1 MAIVVLLSQTD
12 QICQLRH
19 RDYAELF
26 WLLAVRMCDLL
37 DGSYLLW
44 SLHFT
49 ALLVYIAV
57 LDLDGDVEISF
68 GMVLLANPILHQR

>member
-1 MAIVVLLSQTD
+1 
-12 QICQLRH
+12 
-19 RDYAELF
+19 
-26 WLLAVRMCDLL
+26 MCDLL